1 MNFQVQNAV
10 TLITDKLETW
20 VKDFIVLLP
29 NLVVAIVV
37 VLIFYLI
44 AKLIRNVAHRVLG
57 KVSRNQA
64 VNNLILTIVY
74 TGVVVIGFFIA
85 LEIMK
90 WDGAVT
96 SLLAGVGIVGLALGF
111 AFQDIAAN
119 FIAGVIIAVSEPF
132 RVGDILES
140 GDNFGTVKDINLRTT
155 IVTTFQGVDVI
166 VPNKKLLDE
175 VVINYT
181 NTNDRRVDLSV
192 GVSYGDDLQKV
203 KDVTI
208 NAVKAV
214 GSIDNSRDITLFY
227 KEFGDSSINF
237 VIRFWCRSARQLD
250 FLQAQSDAIMA
261 IKQAYDDNDI
271 MIPFPIRTL
280 DFGIKGGEK
289 LSEMQ
294 LQGLNGKL
302 NDN

>member
-1 MNFQVQNAV
+1 MNFQIKNAV
-10 TLITDKLETW
+10 TLITNKLETW
-20 VKDFIVLLP
+20 AEALIILLP
-29 NLVVAIVV
+29 NLVVAILV
-37 VLIFYLI
+37 VLAFYLI
-44 AKLIRNVAHRVLG
+44 ARLIRNVAHRVLG
-57 KVSRNQA
+57 RVSRNQA

-74 TGVVVIGFFIA
+74 AGVIIIGFFIA

-119 FIAGVIIAVSEPF
+119 FIAGVIIAVSNPF

-155 IVTTFQGVDVI
+155 VFTTFQGVDVI

-181 NTNDRRVDLSV
+181 STNDRRVDLSV

-203 KDVTI
+203 KDITI
-208 NAVKAV
+208 AAVKAV
-214 GSIDNSRDITLFY
+214 SSINASRDVTLFY
-227 KEFGDSSINF
+227 REFGDSSINF
-237 VIRFWCRSARQLD
+237 VVRFWCKTAQQLD

-302 NDN
+302 N

>member
-1 MNFQVQNAV
+1 MNFQIQNAV

-20 VKDFIVLLP
+20 LKEFIVLLP

-37 VLIFYLI
+37 VLTFYLI

-155 IVTTFQGVDVI
+155 VVTTFQGVDVI

-181 NTNDRRVDLSV
+181 NTSDRRVDLSV
-192 GVSYGDDLQKV
+192 GVSYGDNLQKV

-208 NAVKAV
+208 AAVKTV
-214 GSIDNSRDITLFY
+214 NSIDSSRDVTLFY
-227 KEFGDSSINF
+227 QEFGDSSINF
-237 VIRFWCRSARQLD
+237 VVRFWCRSARQLD

-302 NDN
+302 N

>member
-20 VKDFIVLLP
+20 LKDFIVLLP

-37 VLIFYLI
+37 ILAFYLI

-155 IVTTFQGVDVI
+155 ICHHF
-166 VPNKKLLDE
+166 
-175 VVINYT
+175 
-181 NTNDRRVDLSV
+181 
-192 GVSYGDDLQKV
+192 
-203 KDVTI
+203 
-208 NAVKAV
+208 
-214 GSIDNSRDITLFY
+214 SRC
-227 KEFGDSSINF
+227 GCN
-237 VIRFWCRSARQLD
+237 R
-250 FLQAQSDAIMA
+250 
-261 IKQAYDDNDI
+261 
-271 MIPFPIRTL
+271 P
-280 DFGIKGGEK
+280 
-289 LSEMQ
+289 
-294 LQGLNGKL
+294 
-302 NDN
+302 

>member
-44 AKLIRNVAHRVLG
+44 AKLIRNVAHRVLE

-237 VIRFWCRSARQLD
+237 VIRFWCRTARQLD

>member
-1 MNFQVQNAV
+1 MNFQIQNAV

-74 TGVVVIGFFIA
+74 AGVVVIGFFIA

-192 GVSYGDDLQKV
+192 GVSYGDNLQKV
-203 KDVTI
+203 KDITI
-208 NAVKAV
+208 EAVKSV
-214 GSIDNSRDITLFY
+214 NSIDSSRDITLFY

-237 VIRFWCRSARQLD
+237 VIRFWCRTARQLD

-302 NDN
+302 N